1 MNSRNDTENEKNQDE
16 NTNKNYM
23 KSKYDS
29 LNTWLDNED
38 SKYFPTKE
46 NYISNSGEN
55 TSYENDI
62 TKKDILSNINK
73 LIEENDKRDQSF
85 IYNKR
90 QKYINTNNTNTETDE
105 DLEEKFNNL
114 KKINTS
120 DILGLTLELKEL
132 KKTNQIMKETI
143 QDLKNEISRN
153 ELQHNENTSKALN
166 KQKFEYEEKIEELK
180 SLIAN
185 LITEKKNLNEKISL
199 IVNEQEKKEYE
210 YTKKINEL
218 IEFHKSDNEKSKDA
232 WFQAEKIRRKKWEE
246 NKIKEIKEL
255 TIKNLEPEL
264 DKILQDHKKEL
275 MTQEQ
280 KLKDEFRLK
289 KEKLIADYEDKIE
302 KMKKNF
308 LKEKEDLQEKER
320 KEYIKRLREQNI
332 RMEDQH
338 NSEQKKWY
346 INLQDEIK
354 RLEELRN
361 KDKINYENDLTQLA
375 LKYDK
380 LIEEKEKYWKENI
393 DKLNDELLK
402 KDELKYNK
410 DNNDI
415 NDNNNM
421 NK

>member
-38 SKYFPTKE
+38 SKYIPTKE

-55 TSYENDI
+55 TSYENNI

-153 ELQHNENTSKALN
+153 ELQYNENTTKALN

-402 KDELKYNK
+402 KDELKYNQ
-410 DNNDI
+410 DNTDI
-415 NDNNNM
+415 NNI
-421 NK
+421 K

>member
-153 ELQHNENTSKALN
+153 ELQYNENTSKALN

-402 KDELKYNK
+402 KDELKYNQ
-410 DNNDI
+410 DNTDI
-415 NDNNNM
+415 N
-421 NK
+421 NKK

>member
-1 MNSRNDTENEKNQDE
+1 MNSKNDLENEKNQEIEKD
-16 NTNKNYM
+16 NKIDI

-29 LNTWLDNED
+29 LNTWLDKED
-38 SKYFPTKE
+38 SKYSINQE
-46 NYISNSGEN
+46 NQEKNKIIFDND
-55 TSYENDI
+55 NDI
-62 TKKDILSNINK
+62 SKKDILSNINK
-73 LIEENDKRDQSF
+73 LIEENDKRDQNF
-85 IYNKR
+85 IYNKNR
-90 QKYINTNNTNTETDE
+90 KIMISNSNLDDE
-105 DLEEKFNNL
+105 EEKFNNL
-114 KKINTS
+114 KTINTS

-153 ELQHNENTSKALN
+153 ELQFKENKDKEIN
-166 KQKFEYEEKIEELK
+166 KLKFEYEEKIEELK
-180 SLIAN
+180 ALIDNLISEKKQLNEKVSLIA
-185 LITEKKNLNEKISL
+185 LEY
-199 IVNEQEKKEYE
+199 EKKEYE
-210 YTKKINEL
+210 YKKKINEL
-218 IEFHKSDNEKSKDA
+218 IEYHKLDNEKSKDA

-246 NKIKEIKEL
+246 TKIKEIKEL

-275 MTQEQ
+275 IEQEEN
-280 KLKDEFRLK
+280 LKDNFRK
-289 KEKLIADYEDKIE
+289 QKEKLIADYEDKIE

-308 LKEKEDLQEKER
+308 SKEKEDLQEKER

-332 RMEDQH
+332 RLEDQH
-338 NSEQKKWY
+338 SSEQKKWY
-346 INLQDEIK
+346 VNLQDEIK

-375 LKYDK
+375 NKYDK

-415 NDNNNM
+415 NIYNENI

>member
-153 ELQHNENTSKALN
+153 ELQYNENTTKALN
-166 KQKFEYEEKIEELK
+166 KQKFEYEEKIEEFK
-180 SLIAN
+180 ALIAN

-275 MTQEQ
+275 MVQEQ

-402 KDELKYNK
+402 KDELKYNQ
-410 DNNDI
+410 DNTDI
-415 NDNNNM
+415 NNI
-421 NK
+421 K